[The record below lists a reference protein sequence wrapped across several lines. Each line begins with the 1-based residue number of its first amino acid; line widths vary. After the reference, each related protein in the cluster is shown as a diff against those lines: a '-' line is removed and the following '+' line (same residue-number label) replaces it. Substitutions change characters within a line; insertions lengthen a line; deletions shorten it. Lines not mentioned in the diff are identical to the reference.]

1 MDLVRQQPQQW
12 RLLKQGGGLQRFAA
26 AGAVV
31 LAIRK
36 YCAISHSDDLEA
48 ATQVREETPTAQ
60 KTELAEEETPLLFD
74 DVLIKRKE
82 GESIKL
88 EQTERGLQ
96 IHYHKLKTS
105 AGLNETKLKHGKD
118 LGLSSFANVVAA
130 MHLQKNDIGN
140 DNVNRACILSGYFFD
155 NMQYVTQKIAG
166 ITPLQLQHHFFLVE
180 KNNVV

>member
-1 MDLVRQQPQQW
+1 M
-12 RLLKQGGGLQRFAA
+12 
-26 AGAVV
+26 V

-36 YCAISHSDDLEA
+36 YCVISHSDDLEA
-48 ATQVREETPTAQ
+48 ATQVREETPTAQEASIYQQTAQ

-140 DNVNRACILSGYFFD
+140 DNVNRACILSGCFFD

-166 ITPLQLQHHFFLVE
+166 ITPLQLPHHFF
-180 KNNVV
+180 